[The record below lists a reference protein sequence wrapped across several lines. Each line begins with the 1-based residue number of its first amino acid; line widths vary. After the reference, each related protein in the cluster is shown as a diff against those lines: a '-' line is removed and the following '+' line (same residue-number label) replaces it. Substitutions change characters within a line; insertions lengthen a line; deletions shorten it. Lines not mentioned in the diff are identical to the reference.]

1 MKKQKSNS
9 IELNK
14 VTPLSKL
21 IAGLVFIALP
31 FIGFFWGMRY
41 QQMVDEPIINQLSTD
56 NDYTGHKVVPTT
68 PVKPLPK
75 AVK

>member
-21 IAGLVFIALP
+21 IAGIVFIALP
-31 FIGFFWGMRY
+31 FIAFFWGMRY

-56 NDYTGHKVVPTT
+56 NDLTGQKVVPTT
-68 PVKPLPK
+68 QLKPLPK